1 MSLPEPHLTKA
12 LIMLLTGDCEE
23 GWKKYEWRWKT
34 HDAKPWRR
42 NFAQPVWNGL
52 PLKDKTLFVYAE
64 QGVGDEIMFAS
75 CIPDVINQTA
85 SCFIECDRRLVPL
98 FSRSFPEAEILER
111 TGADKTDNGV
121 QGMLPFFDLVIA
133 IGSLPLHFRADLS
146 CFPHRRSYL
155 TPDPEKVDEWKM
167 RVQSLPDG
175 LRVGISWKGG
185 KDPRSRKMR
194 SVVLEQWKDILLLK
208 GITFINLQYGECKV
222 EIMEAKENLN
232 AVIYD
237 WTDADPLQDLDNFA
251 AQIAALDLVI
261 SVDNATVHMAGA
273 LGVPVWA
280 LLPYSPNWRWLLNRN
295 DSPWYPTMRLFR
307 QPSPGDWATV
317 MKKVSQE
324 LRKMKNNR
332 CESQS

>member
-12 LIMLLTGDCEE
+12 LIMLVAGDFEA

-111 TGADKTDNGV
+111 TGADNTDNSV

-133 IGSLPLHFRADLS
+133 IGSLPLRFRADLS

-155 TPDPEKVDEWKM
+155 TPDPKKVDEWKK

-208 GITFINLQYGECKV
+208 GITFIKPFCKTEHVDCPMYCGLNSLDRIKLIMDRRSRAGEVINFIYFDEKGKTNIMAQDFKV
-222 EIMEAKENLN
+222 RNSEEMSNIPLSSGIEIVDVTPLKETFAK
-232 AVIYD
+232 
-237 WTDADPLQDLDNFA
+237 
-251 AQIAALDLVI
+251 
-261 SVDNATVHMAGA
+261 M
-273 LGVPVWA
+273 
-280 LLPYSPNWRWLLNRN
+280 
-295 DSPWYPTMRLFR
+295 
-307 QPSPGDWATV
+307 
-317 MKKVSQE
+317 
-324 LRKMKNNR
+324 
-332 CESQS
+332 